1 MFIYL
6 ATSYQDQLVDL
17 NQEKLQIWYQDVF
30 LSWRW
35 WFGIAS
41 TFIPPIIW
49 TSIRKKSSTA
59 RLLLVGIFAVLIA
72 TILDGMGIF
81 LGLWNY
87 KYEVVPLIPGYFP
100 WIIINYPIIL
110 MVILQIKPKTNAIY
124 KALIYASITA
134 FIGLPILI
142 ALDIY
147 EKLNWSLFYSFVI
160 QFILYLV
167 AHSLSKLQTFNS
179 LDS

>member
-1 MFIYL
+1 M
-6 ATSYQDQLVDL
+6 DL
-17 NQEKLQIWYQDVF
+17 NQEKIQMWYQDVF

-41 TFIPPIIW
+41 IFIPPIIW
-49 TSIRKKSSTA
+49 IFIRKKKSTA
-59 RLLLVGIFAVLIA
+59 RLLLVGIFAVLFA
-72 TILDGMGIF
+72 TLLDGMGIF

-87 KYEVVPLIPGYFP
+87 KYEVFPLIPGYFP

-110 MVILQIKPKTNAIY
+110 MVILQIKPKSKAIY
-124 KALIYASITA
+124 KALFYAAITS
-134 FIGLPILI
+134 FIGLPVLM

-147 EKLNWSLFYSFVI
+147 EKLNWSILYSFVI

-167 AHSLSKLQTFNS
+167 AHGLSKLRTFDS
-179 LDS
+179 LDSWVNLSFSCSLFY